1 MWYSKLFFS
10 KMRITRI
17 VGIKLKTKII
27 YFLWALL
34 TVDFLIL
41 KPIFISKSRNH
52 KYLHWEVSVSKNA
65 SENNLYKAYINS
77 QTNLWMVVTRDI
89 WFKSLNKKGKKRIH
103 QHNVMRNARWHVRN
117 NNAGQVGICCY
128 WNWWV
133 IFLPLKNCFCSS
145 RKNNSVSV
153 IIFPDQ

>member
-1 MWYSKLFFS
+1 MWLYIIQYSVLTFRSWKYNNIWVTCDIQNYFFS

-89 WFKSLNKKGKKRIH
+89 WFKSLNKQGKKR
-103 QHNVMRNARWHVRN
+103 NRKKPN
-117 NNAGQVGICCY
+117 Y
-128 WNWWV
+128 W
-133 IFLPLKNCFCSS
+133 
-145 RKNNSVSV
+145 
-153 IIFPDQ
+153 

>member
-1 MWYSKLFFS
+1 MEITPTLQLVIRIRHINVHESPCLILTYSMYSINITSLPSYSKLFFS

-89 WFKSLNKKGKKRIH
+89 WFKSLNKKGKKR
-103 QHNVMRNARWHVRN
+103 NRKKPN
-117 NNAGQVGICCY
+117 Y
-128 WNWWV
+128 W
-133 IFLPLKNCFCSS
+133 
-145 RKNNSVSV
+145 
-153 IIFPDQ
+153 